1 MGYKQFIWLSNVA
14 KILGNNFQLIKD
26 TSQFNKD
33 FMKDYN
39 EESEEEYFLEVNVQ
53 YMEKLYELYMT
64 YHFYLKE

>member
-1 MGYKQFIWLSNVA
+1 MSQ
-14 KILGNNFQLIKD
+14 KIRGNNFQLIKD

>member
-1 MGYKQFIWLSNVA
+1 MSQ

-53 YMEKLYELYMT
+53 YMERLYELYMT

>member
-1 MGYKQFIWLSNVA
+1 MSQ

-39 EESEEEYFLEVNVQ
+39 EESEEEYFLKVNVQ

>member
-1 MGYKQFIWLSNVA
+1 MSQ
-14 KILGNNFQLIKD
+14 KILGNDFQLIKD

-53 YMEKLYELYMT
+53 YMERLYELYMT

>member
-1 MGYKQFIWLSNVA
+1 MSQ

>member
-1 MGYKQFIWLSNVA
+1 MSQ
-14 KILGNNFQLIKD
+14 KILGNDFQLIKD